1 MKRKDILKFVL
12 FVIGLI
18 IVWRVVMPLALIFI
32 MYVVNLIL

>member
-18 IVWRVVMPLALIFI
+18 IIWRVVMTLALIFI

>member
-18 IVWRVVMPLALIFI
+18 IIWRVVMPLALIFI